1 MGLAAAPQAGRAG
14 GAGPWPLLCEAGL
27 APRDAERGTEA
38 APQQAAALPPLPP
51 DALPPPRLQP
61 LPPPDPPALPTY
73 LRPLSPPPL
82 PPPTPLDL
90 PAPPPLPPRAAP
102 TPRLA
107 PEPRPSPPS
116 LALEPALGRAAGSP
130 LAGVHPGG
138 EASRSAPA
146 VPRPSRLSVA
156 SSSSACS
163 ALAATTAAQRPSM
176 VQVLAVG
183 ALAGPAGW
191 APRSCRPARTGSR
204 LQSCTPRVLLPGHAT
219 ELGVG
224 LRAAGWWPCAT
235 SSGGGGFA
243 GNRRALCSVG
253 ANICGTTPPA
263 HASGAREPNFSR
275 CVGGSALQPRE

>member
-27 APRDAERGTEA
+27 APRDAE
-38 APQQAAALPPLPP
+38 QAAALPPLPP

-163 ALAATTAAQRPSM
+163 ALAATTAAQRPSV

-224 LRAAGWWPCAT
+224 LRAAGWWPCAM

-275 CVGGSALQPRE
+275 CVGGSALQRRE